1 MEYIFHEKQEGHLCA
16 QHCLNSLLQGDYYSA
31 VDLATIA
38 HQLDNIEHKFMSE
51 AGTSSKDYLNFL
63 SQESSNYD
71 DSGYF
76 SIQVLQ
82 EALKSWSLEL
92 IPFSSQNEFAQEA
105 RLNPINQKA
114 YICHFKHH
122 WYTIRKIGNY
132 WFNLNSILSKPQLI
146 TDTYLSV
153 LLAQLQAEG
162 YSIFIV
168 SGELPKSPAD
178 MHLAECTL
186 NVKEILSNYNKKRDY
201 APSNEDFD
209 EDELKKAIKMSLAE
223 NDLDFDYQSAGPS
236 LAHQSTHS
244 NEEEEFEK
252 AIRMSLEGAKSSD
265 ANNKSTEEPK
275 EVLSIEEIRKRRLEK
290 FSEKK

>member
-51 AGTSSKDYLNFL
+51 AGTSSKEYLNFL

-76 SIQVLQ
+76 SIQVIQ

-92 IPFSSQNEFAQEA
+92 IPFSSQDELAQEA

-132 WFNLNSILSKPQLI
+132 WFNLNSILNKPQLI

-168 SGELPKSPAD
+168 SGELPKSSAD

-186 NVKEILSNYNKKRDY
+186 NVKEIVSSYNKKRDFEQ
-201 APSNEDFD
+201 SNEDFD

-223 NDLDFDYQSAGPS
+223 NDLDLDYQNAGPS
-236 LAHQSTHS
+236 LAHQSSRSH
-244 NEEEEFEK
+244 EEEELEK
-252 AIRMSLEGAKSSD
+252 AIRMSLEGGTSHASNQN
-265 ANNKSTEEPK
+265 AEEPK
-275 EVLSIEEIRKRRLEK
+275 EQLSVEEIRRRRLEK

>member
-1 MEYIFHEKQEGHLCA
+1 MEHIFHEKQEGHLCA

-51 AGTSSKDYLNFL
+51 AGTSSKEYLNFL

-122 WYTIRKIGNY
+122 WYTIRKIGTY

-146 TDTYLSV
+146 SDTYLSV

-168 SGELPKSPAD
+168 NGELPKSPAD
-178 MHLAECTL
+178 MHLAECKL
-186 NVKEILSNYNKKRDY
+186 NVKEILSSYNKKRDFDQ
-201 APSNEDFD
+201 SNEDFD

-223 NDLDFDYQSAGPS
+223 NDLDFECQNAGPS
-236 LAHQSTHS
+236 LAHQSSHS
-244 NEEEEFEK
+244 NEEEELAK
-252 AIRMSLEGAKSSD
+252 AIRMSLEGATTSHASSQ
-265 ANNKSTEEPK
+265 NIEEPK
-275 EVLSIEEIRKRRLEK
+275 EQLSIEEIRKKRLEK
-290 FSEKK
+290 FLEKK